1 MRWDLNQQAKA
12 FLIFLGIP
20 WALVLLAA
28 ILIVALN
35 ILAWFGVIETFHD
48 G

>member
-1 MRWDLNQQAKA
+1 MRWDLNRQAKA
-12 FLIFLGIP
+12 FLICLGIP

-28 ILIVALN
+28 ILLVALSM
-35 ILAWFGVIETFHD
+35 LAWLGVIETFHD